1 MPVRHLPVRPDLDQ
15 LKHQAKDLL
24 RAIRAGDPEAVAEL
38 RERHPDAPD
47 PAVAKLADAQL
58 VLARSYDASSWTRLV
73 QSAQLIDAI
82 WRDDVAVV
90 RELVTRNPKLIH
102 EDARIRQGCNW
113 GPPMSYAANLGRDRI
128 IRMLY
133 DLGARDLEKAIDRA
147 TLQSQIGTATMLH
160 GLLGNP
166 ALPDGALDG
175 PAYTLSADGTAFAL
189 SRGARVFDEDG
200 RLLAPVDVVLE
211 TDSRKPSAKHAI
223 LALYEQH
230 GVVFPDTAPM
240 AVHRGRIDL
249 LEEHLRRDPR
259 LLTRTFSH
267 REIFP
272 AEMGCRDEVNAT
284 VGTPLGGAT
293 LLHMCVDYD
302 EMEMATWLLDKGMDV
317 NARSAVGASGFG
329 GYTALF
335 STVVS
340 QPNFWMNLRQR
351 GPFVAPFT
359 KLLLERGADP
369 NVRASIWKRLHPGYE
384 DPTRYEYRNVTALSW
399 GRRFPHRNFVSEP
412 AMRLIEEA
420 GGVE

>member
-38 RERHPDAPD
+38 REKYPDSPD
-47 PAVAKLADAQL
+47 PATVKLADAQL

-82 WRDDVAVV
+82 WRDDLDVV
-90 RELVTRNPKLIH
+90 RDLVTRNPKLIH
-102 EDARIRQGCNW
+102 EDARIRKGCNW
-113 GPPMSYAANLGRDRI
+113 GPPMSYAANIGRDRI
-128 IRMLY
+128 IQMLF

-147 TLQSQIGTATMLH
+147 TLQSQIETATMLH

-166 ALPDGALDG
+166 PLPDGALSG
-175 PAYTLSADGTAFAL
+175 PAYTLSATGTAFAL
-189 SRGARVFDEDG
+189 SRGARVHDDNG
-200 RLLAPVDVVLE
+200 TLIAPVDVVLE
-211 TDSRKPSAKHAI
+211 TDSRKPAAKHAI

-230 GVVFPDTAPM
+230 GAIFPDTAPM

-249 LEEHLRRDPR
+249 LEEHLRRDPK

-272 AEMGCRDEVNAT
+272 VELGCRDEINAT

-302 EMEMATWLLDKGMDV
+302 EMEMAIWLLDKGMDV
-317 NARSAVGASGFG
+317 NARSAVGGGGFG

-384 DPTRYEYRNVTALSW
+384 DPIRYEYRNVTALSW

>member
-24 RAIRAGDPEAVAEL
+24 RAINAGDPEAVAEL
-38 RERHPDAPD
+38 RERHPDSLD
-47 PAVAKLADAQL
+47 PAAAKLADAQL

-82 WRDDVAVV
+82 WRDDIDVV
-90 RELVTRNPKLIH
+90 RDLVTRNPKLIH
-102 EDARIRQGCNW
+102 EDARIRKGCNW
-113 GPPMSYAANLGRDRI
+113 GPPMSYAANIGRDRI

-133 DLGARDLEKAIDRA
+133 ELGARDVEKAIDRA

-160 GLLGNP
+160 GFLGNP
-166 ALPDGALDG
+166 PLPDGALGG

-189 SRGARVFDEDG
+189 SRGARVYDEHG
-200 RLLAPVDVVLE
+200 KLLAPVDIVLE
-211 TDSRKPSAKHAI
+211 TDSRKPAAKHAI
-223 LALYEQH
+223 LAMYEQH

-240 AVHRGRIDL
+240 AVHRGRVDL
-249 LEEHLRRDPR
+249 LEEHLRRDPE
-259 LLTRTFSH
+259 LLTRTFSNT
-267 REIFP
+267 EIFP
-272 AEMGCRDEVNAT
+272 AAMGCRDPINAT
-284 VGTPLGGAT
+284 VGTPLGGTT
-293 LLHMCVDYD
+293 LLHMCADYG
-302 EMEMATWLLDKGMDV
+302 EMEIAIWLLDKGMDV

-329 GYTALF
+329 GYT
-335 STVVS
+335 TVVS
-340 QPNFWMNLRQR
+340 QPNFWMNLRNR

-384 DPTRYEYRNVTALSW
+384 DPTRYEYRDVTALSW
-399 GRRFPHRNFVSEP
+399 GRRFAHRNFVSEP
-412 AMRLIEEA
+412 AIRLIEEA